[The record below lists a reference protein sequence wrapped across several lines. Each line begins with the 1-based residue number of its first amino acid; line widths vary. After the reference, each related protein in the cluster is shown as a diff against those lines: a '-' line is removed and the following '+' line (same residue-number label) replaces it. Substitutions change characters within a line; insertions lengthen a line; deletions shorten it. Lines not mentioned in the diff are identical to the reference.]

1 MFLLGM
7 GLGRSKGLILNHI
20 FLGITA
26 LLLMSGVAH
35 ASDGEDLLKAAYAGD
50 LAQVRALLE
59 KGADIDHQ
67 AQTGATALII
77 ASQEGHEEIVQV
89 LLARGAEIDLQ
100 AEFFGTALITAS
112 QNGHEGIVQALL
124 AKGAEINHQNKK
136 GSTALIIASQEGHE
150 GIVQALLAEGAEIDH
165 QAKNGWTALMIV
177 SEKGH
182 GGSCKPCW
190 TGAEIRK
197 VRQCLSE
204 GHEGIV
210 QALLA
215 KGANVELR
223 AIDGAT
229 ALKKAKTQQIKQLL
243 RAAGATQ

>member
-77 ASQEGHEEIVQV
+77 ASQEGHEGIVQA
-89 LLARGAEIDLQ
+89 LLARGAEID
-100 AEFFGTALITAS
+100 
-112 QNGHEGIVQALL
+112 
-124 AKGAEINHQNKK
+124 
-136 GSTALIIASQEGHE
+136 
-150 GIVQALLAEGAEIDH
+150 H
-165 QAKNGWTALMIV
+165 QAKM
-177 SEKGH
+177 
-182 GGSCKPCW
+182 
-190 TGAEIRK
+190 
-197 VRQCLSE
+197 
-204 GHEGIV
+204 
-210 QALLA
+210 
-215 KGANVELR
+215 
-223 AIDGAT
+223 
-229 ALKKAKTQQIKQLL
+229 
-243 RAAGATQ
+243 AGQP